1 MYILNQ
7 AIVWCITALNFK
19 SLLHPTAH
27 SLSPPKILILF
38 LESVRS
44 QQGEDDENIRKI
56 VCLKKNDHKRWV
68 AFLGSHLKGNLR
80 V

>member
-27 SLSPPKILILF
+27 NLSPPKILILF

-56 VCLKKNDHKRWV
+56 VCLKKKKKKTTTR
-68 AFLGSHLKGNLR
+68 GG
-80 V
+80 